1 MDSNTYPKIYHLR
14 SWSVIISAIVFFIL
28 INIGIYFLFHD
39 VDEKR
44 LRFHIPTSYEEILAK
59 IDQVKAD
66 PNKKIIIFGASSMW
80 GWGVSNVSDVAPV
93 QFKKYVLP
101 GVSVYNF
108 SFAGARVL
116 DEFAIVALLKNDADL
131 FIVGIMPESLENKY
145 NIGVKD

>member
-80 GWGVSNVSDVAPV
+80 G
-93 QFKKYVLP
+93 
-101 GVSVYNF
+101 
-108 SFAGARVL
+108 RVKC
-116 DEFAIVALLKNDADL
+116 FRCCPCSI
-131 FIVGIMPESLENKY
+131 
-145 NIGVKD
+145 